1 MKQTRRNFIKQ
12 GSLISAGIGISGLA
26 SANAMTKRKAND
38 RLVIGLIGCKGM
50 GFSNLRNF
58 IKFPEVSVKALCDVD
73 KNVLESRAADLE
85 KLTGEKA
92 ELYEDYRKLLEDKDI
107 DAVIIGTP
115 DHWHCLQ
122 TVDAVEAG
130 KDVYCEKPLGNSIA
144 ECDVMVKAARKHDKI
159 VQVGQWQRSG
169 PHWQEAIDYV
179 RSGKLGNIRLAKAWA
194 YQGWMKN
201 IPKKPDQPPPAGVNY
216 DMWLG
221 PAEKRPFNPNR
232 FHFNFRWYWDYAGGL
247 MTDWGVH
254 LIDMALF
261 GMDAMAPKS
270 VVSSGGMFAYPDSAM
285 ETPDTQ
291 QAIYEFDNF
300 SMMWEHAVGIDGGPY
315 GRNHGVAFIGNNGT
329 LVVDRGGWEIIPEEE
344 NNEYLVSPMPPRRGP
359 GGDLEKHVANFI
371 DCVKTRKLPNADIAI
386 AANTAKVAHLGN
398 VAFLTGRKVYWDAEN
413 SQFLNDEKA
422 NQMIKPEYHNQWK
435 LPEY

>member
-1 MKQTRRNFIKQ
+1 MKNSRRSFIKQ
-12 GSLISAGIGISGLA
+12 GGLLTAGIGFTSMTGSGLFA
-26 SANAMTKRKAND
+26 KSAPSEK
-38 RLVIGLIGCKGM
+38 VVVGLIGCKGM

-73 KNVLESRAADLE
+73 KNVLETRAADLE
-85 KLTGEKA
+85 KMTGQKA
-92 ELYEDYRKLLEDKDI
+92 DLYEDYRKLLEDKDI
-107 DAVIIGTP
+107 DAVIVGTP

-130 KDVYCEKPLGNSIA
+130 KDVYCEKPLGNSVA
-144 ECDVMVKAARKHDKI
+144 ECDIMVNAARKHNKI

-169 PHWQEAIDYV
+169 PHWQEAIDFV
-179 RSGKLGNIRLAKAWA
+179 QSGKLGNIRLAKAWA

-201 IPKKPDQPPPAGVNY
+201 IPQKPNQPAPAGVNY

-221 PAEKRPFNPNR
+221 PAEHRPFNPNR

-254 LIDMALF
+254 LIDMVLY
-261 GMDAMAPKS
+261 GMDAKAPKN
-270 VVSSGGMFAYPDSAM
+270 VISSGGMFAYPNSAM

-291 QAIYEFDNF
+291 QAIYEFDDF
-300 SMMWEHAVGIDGGPY
+300 SMIWEHAVGIDGGPY

-344 NNEYLVSPMPPRRGP
+344 DGHYLVDPIPPKRGS
-359 GGDLEKHVANFI
+359 GGDLEKHVANFLECI
-371 DCVKTRKLPNADIAI
+371 KSRKLPNADIAI

-398 VAFLTGRKVYWDAEN
+398 VAFLTGSKVFWDAEKSKVIDN
-413 SQFLNDEKA
+413 EEA
-422 NQMIKPEYHNQWK
+422 NQMLTPEYHNQWK
-435 LPEY
+435 LPNY

>member
-300 SMMWEHAVGIDGGPY
+300 SMIWEHAVGIDGGPY

>member
-1 MKQTRRNFIKQ
+1 MDKSRRNFIKQ
-12 GSLISAGIGISGLA
+12 GSLLSAGLSLGGFTA
-26 SANAMTKRKAND
+26 ANAINRKKPNET
-38 RLVIGLIGCKGM
+38 LVIGLIGCKGM
-50 GFSNLRNF
+50 GFSNLQNF
-58 IKFPEVSVKALCDVD
+58 VKFPDVRVKALCDVD
-73 KNVLESRAADLE
+73 KNVLENRAADLE

-92 ELYEDYRKLLEDKDI
+92 TLHEDYRKLLDDKDI
-107 DAVIIGTP
+107 DVVIIGTP

-130 KDVYCEKPLGNSIA
+130 KDVYCEKPLGNSIG
-144 ECDVMVKAARKHDKI
+144 ECDIMVNAARKHNKI

-169 PHWQEAIDYV
+169 PHWQQAIDYV

-194 YQGWMKN
+194 YMGWMKN
-201 IPKKPDQPPPAGVNY
+201 IPKKPDQSAPAGVNY
-216 DMWLG
+216 DLWLG

-254 LIDMALF
+254 LIDMALY

-291 QAIYEFDNF
+291 QAIYEFDDF
-300 SMMWEHAVGIDGGPY
+300 SMIWEHAVGIDGGPY

-329 LVVDRGGWEIIPEEE
+329 LVVDRRGWEVIPEEDGG
-344 NNEYLVSPMPPRRGP
+344 EYLVEPMPPRKGS
-359 GGDLEKHVANFI
+359 GGDLEKHVANFL

-398 VAFLTGRKVYWDAEN
+398 VAFLTGRKVY
-413 SQFLNDEKA
+413 
-422 NQMIKPEYHNQWK
+422 
-435 LPEY
+435 

>member
-1 MKQTRRNFIKQ
+1 MKQSRRNFIKQ
-12 GSLISAGIGISGLA
+12 GSLLSAGIGLSGLA
-26 SANAMTKRKAND
+26 SAKAMAGKPND
-38 RLVIGLIGCKGM
+38 KLVIGLIGCKGM

-58 IKFPEVSVKALCDVD
+58 VKFPEVSVKALCDVD
-73 KNVLESRAADLE
+73 KNVLEERAGDLE

-92 ELYEDYRKLLEDKDI
+92 TLHEDYRKLLDDKDI
-107 DAVIIGTP
+107 DAVIVGTP

-122 TVDAVEAG
+122 TVDAIEAG

-144 ECDVMVKAARKHDKI
+144 ECDIMVNAARKHNKI

-201 IPKKPDQPPPAGVNY
+201 IPKKPDQQPPAGVNY

-261 GMDAMAPKS
+261 GMDAQAPNS
-270 VVSSGGMFAYPDSAM
+270 VISSGGMFAYPDSAM

-329 LVVDRGGWEIIPEEE
+329 LVVDRGGWEIIPEEDGGK
-344 NNEYLVSPMPPRRGP
+344 YLVNPMPPRKGP

-371 DCVKTRKLPNADIAI
+371 DCVKSRKLPNADIAI

-398 VAFLTGRKVYWDAEN
+398 VAFMTGRKVFWDA
-413 SQFLNDEKA
+413 SSSKFRNDDEA
-422 NQMIKPEYHNQWK
+422 NQMITPEYHNQWK
-435 LPEY
+435 LPKY